1 MDNKSLFVEESIINA
16 VKKLLSGR
24 VNELLGEVEYPIPPI
39 EFSPLLGG
47 GSMSPVIRLS
57 EGERTEKDR
66 IIQIDVY
73 SLTIT
78 FAVAEGLEAERHC
91 YAYALAVDLA
101 LAEDSTFGGIVDWAA
116 LTGKKYIRPKT
127 EYSGEDW
134 GVVLSFRITVKFL
147 EAAILGG
154 REGKLC

>member
-1 MDNKSLFVEESIINA
+1 MDNKGLFIEESIINA

-73 SLTIT
+73 TLTVT
-78 FAVAEGLEAERHC
+78 FAVPDSSDPRSVDPRSVGERNS
-91 YAYALAVDLA
+91 YAYASAVDLA
-101 LAEDSTFGGIVDWAA
+101 VVEDSTLNGIVDRAV

-127 EYSGEDW
+127 EHSGEDW
-134 GVVLSFRITVKFL
+134 GVVLSFRVTV
-147 EAAILGG
+147 
-154 REGKLC
+154 EGMGK